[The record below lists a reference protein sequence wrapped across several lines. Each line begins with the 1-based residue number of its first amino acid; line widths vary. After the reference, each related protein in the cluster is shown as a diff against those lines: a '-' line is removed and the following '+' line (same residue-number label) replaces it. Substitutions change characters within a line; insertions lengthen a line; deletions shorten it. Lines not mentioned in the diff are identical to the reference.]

1 MIKKKFTEQ
10 NMEIISGG
18 SANLF
23 SKITS
28 DQNPERNSIDFFS
41 DKSQGFKKE
50 SISFDVPI
58 YKNDFKKS
66 KY

>member
-1 MIKKKFTEQ
+1 
-10 NMEIISGG
+10 MEIISGG

-28 DQNPERNSIDFFS
+28 VENPVKNSIDFFS
-41 DKSQGFKKE
+41 DKIQGFKKE
-50 SISFDVPI
+50 SFSFDVPF
-58 YKNDFKKS
+58 YKNDFKKR